1 MENVAEKQ
9 RWLKAERI
17 RRKMSGPE
25 LAARATA
32 IAKAAGAPA
41 ISQQSISGFE
51 NDTRKKRLPAW
62 FIYVEKALTEALV
75 PSETTAPSDEPLP
88 PSNVIPAL
96 DAPPAPIMG
105 SMPRD
110 IPVMGTANGGRDDEF
125 IIGEVIQYAPRP
137 YALAG
142 RTGIFAIFVVGHS
155 MVPWRQPGEAVYVDR
170 LRQPQI
176 GSHVLVQMKA
186 TGPDGDP
193 EHAAV
198 VKRLVKVTPTH
209 LVLAQYNPAKDDIRV
224 PRSKVAATYRVLET
238 DELLGV

>member
-1 MENVAEKQ
+1 METVAEKQ

-17 RRKMSGPE
+17 KRNISGPQ

-32 IAKAAGAPA
+32 LAKAAGAPPV
-41 ISQQSISGFE
+41 SQQSISGFE
-51 NDTRKKRLPAW
+51 NDARKKRLPAW
-62 FIYVEKALTEALV
+62 FVYVEKALTEGAAEV
-75 PSETTAPSDEPLP
+75 SPAPDEPLP
-88 PSNVIPAL
+88 PPNAIPAIG
-96 DAPPAPIMG
+96 APPAPIMG

-170 LRQPQI
+170 QRQPQI